1 MVFPRIAISTGVPVV
16 PVSLTGSENLQ
27 NPLKVLKPTAT
38 LRLKIGKPFV
48 ATGSDVGTPRSI
60 AADVT
65 TEIMSRISRML
76 PEAQRGEYA
85 DVTDMNTPNT
95 LDYVHSSDKEV
106 T

>member
-1 MVFPRIAISTGVPVV
+1 M
-16 PVSLTGSENLQ
+16 
-27 NPLKVLKPTAT
+27 KVLKPTAT

-48 ATGSDVGTPRSI
+48 VTGSDVGTSRSI

-76 PEAQRGEYA
+76 PEDQRGEYA
-85 DVTDMNTPNT
+85 HVTDVNTTNT
-95 LDYVHSSDKEV
+95 VDYVHSSDKEV

>member
-1 MVFPRIAISTGVPVV
+1 MSTGVPVI

-38 LRLKIGKPFV
+38 LRLRIGKPFV
-48 ATGSDVGTPRSI
+48 VTSTDDGSSRKI

-76 PEAQRGEYA
+76 PEVQRGEYA
-85 DVTDMNTPNT
+85 RVTDMKPTNTV
-95 LDYVHSSDKEV
+95 DYAHSSDKEV